1 MDVEKPLAECRV
13 AIVGLGL
20 MGGSLAMGL
29 KGKCSRLLGSDCDP
43 DTLSL
48 AIKLGVVDRA
58 DQNLEAILP
67 DADIIVL
74 ATPVREIV
82 KLLRLLPEIHPG
94 PVVVV
99 DLGSTKSEVVR
110 AMAALPPPFDPIGG
124 HPICGNVYAGLQH
137 ATAGIYEGAT
147 FVLTPI
153 PRTTEGGRSAVEA
166 LVRAVHALP
175 FWVSADDHDAWLA
188 VTSHLPHLLACAL
201 VAITPEQARQVVG
214 PGFSSASRLAASD
227 PKMMADIYMTNR
239 EAVLEAMDK
248 VMVQLEALKAEIR
261 DGEPDAIEQRFV
273 DAQQFHRSLVQDR
286 SAV

>member
-1 MDVEKPLAECRV
+1 MGVEKPLTESRV

-29 KGKCSRLLGSDCDP
+29 KGKCSRLLGSDRDP

-48 AIKLGVVDRA
+48 AIEQGVVDRA

-67 DADIIVL
+67 GADIIVL
-74 ATPVREIV
+74 ATPVREIL

-94 PVVVV
+94 PVVVM
-99 DLGSTKSEVVR
+99 DLGSTKGEIVR
-110 AMAALPPPFDPIGG
+110 AMASLPPSFDSIGG
-124 HPICGNVYAGLQH
+124 HPICGSVNAGLQH
-137 ATAGIYEGAT
+137 AAASIYEGAT

-175 FWVSADDHDAWLA
+175 LWVSAEDHDAWLA
-188 VTSHLPHLLACAL
+188 ATSHIPHLLASAL
-201 VAITPEQARQVVG
+201 VATTPKQARQVVG
-214 PGFSSASRLAASD
+214 RGFSSASRLAASD

-239 EAVLEAMDK
+239 EAVLVAMDR
-248 VMVQLEALKAEIR
+248 VIRQLEVLEAEIR
-261 DGEPDAIEQRFV
+261 DGDSALIEQRFAE
-273 DAQQFHRSLVQDR
+273 AQRFHRSLVQDR
-286 SAV
+286 RAG

>member
-1 MDVEKPLAECRV
+1 MGVEKPFSECRV

-48 AIKLGVVDRA
+48 AIERGVVDRA

-67 DADIIVL
+67 GADIIVL

-82 KLLRLLPEIHPG
+82 RLLRLLPEIHPG

-99 DLGSTKSEVVR
+99 DLGSTKGEIVR
-110 AMAALPPPFDPIGG
+110 AMAALPPSFDPIGG

-137 ATAGIYEGAT
+137 AAARIYEGAT

-153 PRTTEGGRSAVEA
+153 PGTNERGRSAVEA
-166 LVRAVHALP
+166 LVRAVHARPL
-175 FWVSADDHDAWLA
+175 WISVDEHDAWLA
-188 VTSHLPHLLACAL
+188 VTSHLPHLLASAL
-201 VAITPEQARQVVG
+201 VAITPEQARQVIG
-214 PGFSSASRLAASD
+214 PGYSSASRLAASD

-239 EAVLEAMDK
+239 EAVLEAMDN
-248 VMVQLEALKAEIR
+248 VMVQLEALKTEIR
-261 DGEPDAIEQRFV
+261 AGDSDAIEQRLAHV
-273 DAQQFHRSLVQDR
+273 QRFHRTLMQDR
-286 SAV
+286 KAE

>member
-1 MDVEKPLAECRV
+1 MGVEKPLSECRV

-48 AIKLGVVDRA
+48 AIELGIVDRV

-67 DADIIVL
+67 GADIIVL
-74 ATPVREIV
+74 ATPVRAIV

-99 DLGSTKSEVVR
+99 DLGSTKSEIVR
-110 AMAALPPPFDPIGG
+110 AMAALPPSFDPIGG
-124 HPICGNVYAGLQH
+124 HPICGNVDAGLQH
-137 ATAGIYEGAT
+137 AAARIYEGAT

-153 PRTTEGGRSAVEA
+153 PGTNEGGRSAVEA
-166 LVRAVHALP
+166 LVRAVHARP
-175 FWVSADDHDAWLA
+175 RWISADDHDAWLA
-188 VTSHLPHLLACAL
+188 VTSHLPHLLASAL
-201 VAITPEQARQVVG
+201 VAITPEQAKQVVG
-214 PGFSSASRLAASD
+214 PGFSSAARLAASD

-239 EAVLEAMDK
+239 EDVLEAMDK
-248 VMVQLEALKAEIR
+248 VMVQLEALNAEIR
-261 DGEPDAIEQRFV
+261 DGDSAAIEQRFAA
-273 DAQQFHRSLVQDR
+273 AQRFHRSLVQDR
-286 SAV
+286 RAV